1 MRRLNVHKN
10 QGFTLLEILV
20 ALAIAGIL
28 AALTGPNLSAWLN
41 GNKVKEATDSIQ
53 LALEDAQRQAIR
65 LGRNCTIKF
74 TNGTGNNPTVYSQI
88 TAYYRP
94 NDTDP
99 VPGCLVAIN
108 DKASPLIPPEL
119 LPENA
124 NAGSLSLPQEVF
136 MVVNNF
142 PILGSSPGVQ
152 FSFRGHVPRLTF
164 DPPQNQAIIVLYSA
178 ADASA
183 DPYPNQE
190 KKCLVIASL
199 LGIVKQGTYN
209 GNPLEG
215 PLDANNCE
223 IRLDGTN

>member
-20 ALAIAGIL
+20 ALAITGIL

-41 GNKVKEATDSIQ
+41 SNKVKEATDSIQ

-65 LGRNCTIKF
+65 RGRSCTINF
-74 TNGTGNNPTVYSQI
+74 TNPTGTGPTVYSQI
-88 TAYYRP
+88 TASEA
-94 NDTDP
+94 D
-99 VPGCLVAIN
+99 CLVATN
-108 DKASPLIPPEL
+108 T
-119 LPENA
+119 
-124 NAGSLSLPQEVF
+124 NAGSLRLPQEVF

-152 FSFRGHVPRLTF
+152 FSFRGHVPGLTF
-164 DPPQNQAIIVLYSA
+164 TPPQNQAIIVLYPA

-190 KKCLVIASL
+190 KKCIVIASM
-199 LGIVKQGTYN
+199 LGIIKQGTYN
-209 GNPLEG
+209 GTSLTN
-215 PLDANNCE
+215 LDARQCE

>member
-20 ALAIAGIL
+20 ALAIMGIL

-41 GNKVKEATDSIQ
+41 SNKVKEATDVIQ

-65 LGRNCTIKF
+65 RERICTINF
-74 TNGTGNNPTVYSQI
+74 TNPTGTNPTVYSQI
-88 TAYYRP
+88 TASEA
-94 NDTDP
+94 
-99 VPGCLVAIN
+99 GCLVAIN

-124 NAGSLSLPQEVF
+124 NAGSLSLPQEIF

-142 PILGSSPGVQ
+142 PTLGSSPGVQ
-152 FSFRGHVPRLTF
+152 FSFRGHVPGLTF
-164 DPPQNQAIIVLYSA
+164 DPPEDQAIIVLYPA
-178 ADASA
+178 ADATA

-190 KKCLVIASL
+190 RKCLVIASM
-199 LGIVKQGTYN
+199 LGIIKQGTYN
-209 GNPLEG
+209 GTSLSN
-215 PLDANNCE
+215 LDARQCE